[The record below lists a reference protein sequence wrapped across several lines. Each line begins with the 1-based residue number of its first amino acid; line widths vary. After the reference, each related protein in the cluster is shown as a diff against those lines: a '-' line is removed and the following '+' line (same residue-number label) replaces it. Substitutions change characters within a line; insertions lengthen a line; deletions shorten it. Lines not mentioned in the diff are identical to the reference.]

1 MTPLANSAPE
11 HAGTAREARL
21 IYPACMQDPQSKI
34 SLSPA
39 PRRKL
44 TETVAEQ
51 LLAAIRELPPGTKVP
66 SERELTKELGVG
78 RSTVREALNGL
89 AMLGIVEIRHGQG
102 VFVTGEPAQVN
113 EPSAMASALERGVTN
128 EFIEARLIVEVE
140 VARLAARR
148 RTDEDLARL
157 SAALAEQESRLR
169 GDVDALVDVAASFN
183 VLLAEAAH
191 NEVLSAM
198 IQSFVALMVERG
210 PRVYRLE
217 GFGEWDIQEHRGL
230 FEAVR
235 DRDPDRAANLMRVHI
250 EELARR
256 YRVVGAA

>member
-1 MTPLANSAPE
+1 MQPQ
-11 HAGTAREARL
+11 
-21 IYPACMQDPQSKI
+21 PAKVT
-34 SLSPA
+34 LTPA

-44 TETVAEQ
+44 SETVAEQ
-51 LLAAIRELPPGTKVP
+51 LLAAVRELPPGTKVP

-89 AMLGIVEIRHGQG
+89 AMMGVVEIRHGQG
-102 VFVTGEPAQVN
+102 VFVTAQPVGLS
-113 EPSAMASALERGVTN
+113 EPSAITAALEQGITH

-157 SAALAEQESRLR
+157 EAALEEQERRLR
-169 GDVDALVDVAASFN
+169 GDLDALVDVAASFN
-183 VLLAEAAH
+183 VLLADAAH
-191 NEVLSAM
+191 NDLLSAM
-198 IQSFVALMVERG
+198 IQSFVSLMLERG
-210 PRVYRLE
+210 PRVYSLD
-217 GFGEWDIQEHRGL
+217 GFGEWDIREHRGL

-235 DRDPDRAANLMRVHI
+235 DRDPERAARLMREHI

-256 YRVVGAA
+256 YRAVGAY